1 MDNRRRIATTIPLAI
16 PVAISLPFQWPIIL
30 PELGGGACPFPT
42 VSPLL
47 QNHFLVELSTE
58 NQRATPEATKR
69 FEDDAENSGNNI
81 TDFVTC
87 SSSNRR

>member
-1 MDNRRRIATTIPLAI
+1 MLESNQGLVLASTVGALI
-16 PVAISLPFQWPIIL
+16 NGLGIGRSTLLP
-30 PELGGGACPFPT
+30 